1 GGQRVGVGGHRR
13 GAMRAGGRRGRDAGL
28 GYYMVP
34 GSTGQGFGPFVV
46 GWLGGSP
53 ALPPPHLLF
62 AISLAAAG
70 TSVIVALL
78 IRPAALKARRHDTGD
93 VVPIGKLLT
102 LRGFAA
108 VMVSSVVTVTSLDLL
123 VIYLP
128 ALGAERHIGSD
139 HIGLLLT
146 VRSLASLV
154 SRVFYARLIFAIG

>member
-1 GGQRVGVGGHRR
+1 LRFDVARAGVGGGAARCGR
-13 GAMRAGGRRGRDAGL
+13 GGPGGRG
-28 GYYMVP
+28 
-34 GSTGQGFGPFVV
+34 
-46 GWLGGSP
+46 
-53 ALPPPHLLF
+53 PPPRPPLL
-62 AISLAAAG
+62 SPTGAAPPAA
-70 TSVIVALL
+70 SVVVALR
-78 IRPAALKARRHDTGD
+78 IRPAVLKARRHDPGD
-93 VVPIGKLLT
+93 VVPIGQLLT

-154 SRVFYARLIFAIG
+154 SRVFYARLIFAIGRA